1 MIRAVFLAAATLV
14 ALVPL
19 ARAQS
24 FDTPARAAYVLD
36 HTTGTELLAKNADEP
51 LPPASMSKLMTLY
64 MAFEAVA
71 SGRLSIDQRLPV
83 SEHAAS
89 YGGSSMFLDTTD
101 RVRVEDLLRGVIV
114 LSGNDASAVL
124 AEALSPD
131 GTEAG
136 FAQLMTKRARE
147 MGMMNSTFA
156 NSNGWPDPSQRM
168 SMRDLGILAS
178 HLISDFPTFY
188 PMFAEQE
195 FEFDGRVPSNSQ
207 NRNPILGLG
216 IGADGLKTGHT
227 SEAGYGLV
235 GSAKQGE
242 RRVIF
247 VVTGLDSNEARRVEA
262 ERIVNWSFRQ
272 FAQRDIGEAG
282 TRIAE
287 AEVWMGERDRV
298 GLTLAED
305 VSLLLPITAR
315 DDVAAEVVYQGPI
328 EAPIEAGQE
337 LAELVIA
344 REGMPATRV
353 PLVAENAV
361 ARGGFLPRVRV
372 AATVLF
378 DRFGPEGVILPGLD
392 PLGGVPRAEPEAEPA
407 PDAEAATG
415 DET

>member
-14 ALVPL
+14 ALAPL
-19 ARAQS
+19 VRAQS

-64 MAFEAVA
+64 MAFEAIA

-136 FAQLMTKRARE
+136 FARLMTERARD
-147 MGMMNSTFA
+147 MGMENSTFA
-156 NSNGWPDPSQRM
+156 NSNGWPAPNQRM

-178 HLISDFPTFY
+178 HLIRDFPTFY

-235 GSAKQGE
+235 GSAAQDD

-247 VVTGLDSNEARRVEA
+247 VITGLESTESRRVEA

-287 AEVWMGERDRV
+287 AEVWMGERNRV

-305 VSLLLPITAR
+305 VSVLLPVMSN
-315 DDVAAEVVYQGPI
+315 DDLAAEVVYQGPI
-328 EAPIEAGQE
+328 EAPIEQGQE

-344 REGMPATRV
+344 REGMSETRV
-353 PLVAENAV
+353 PLVAETAV
-361 ARGGFLPRVRV
+361 ARGGFMPRVKV

-378 DRFGPEGVILPGLD
+378 DRFGPEGVTLPGLD
-392 PLGGVPRAEPEAEPA
+392 PLAEEPAPEPAAEPEAP
-407 PDAEAATG
+407 AEAEA